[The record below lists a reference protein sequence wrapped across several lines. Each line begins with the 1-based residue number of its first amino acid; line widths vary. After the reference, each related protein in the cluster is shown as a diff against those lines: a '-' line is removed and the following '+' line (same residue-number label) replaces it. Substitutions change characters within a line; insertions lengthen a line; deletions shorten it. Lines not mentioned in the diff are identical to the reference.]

1 MNTSIHNAKRASVG
15 VAAAFKA
22 QAQDAAATHI
32 LAWLHAERA
41 DLLAA
46 RVAPPKVRAPELI
59 NYGNPVGAYADVAYG
74 PDYGPQ
80 CRPARMALVE
90 YGHPVT
96 VTYVRRGHR
105 TLRMSFTYPT
115 TSVPALISAA
125 VH

>member
-22 QAQDAAATHI
+22 QAQDAAAAHM

-46 RVAPPKVRAPELI
+46 RVTPPKVRAPELI
-59 NYGNPVGAYADVAYG
+59 NYGNITGGYAYIG
-74 PDYGPQ
+74 HPDGGTIF
-80 CRPARMALVE
+80 AE

-96 VTYVRRGHR
+96 VTRVRRGHR
-105 TLRMSFTYPT
+105 TLRMSFTYGG
-115 TSVPALISAA
+115 VARPALMHAA